1 MLTWL
6 PFLGEARRFGTKVR
20 DEGRIRE
27 VTQGQDIRFGA
38 RLRRLREAAGLTQEE
53 LAERAG
59 LTAKGI
65 SDLERGARNRP
76 YPHTVRSLAAAL
88 ELPEDERA
96 ALFAAVPRRG
106 GKVPAAPAA
115 AHEPT
120 LPVPPT
126 PLVRRDRDLEEVVG
140 LLRRPEIRLLTLTGT
155 GGVGKTRLA
164 IEAARDAAELF
175 PDGVA
180 LAALAPL
187 ADPGLVAPT
196 VARSLGLREVE
207 GQTPRE
213 ALHAHLR
220 EKRLL
225 LVLDNFEHLLEA
237 APEVSGLIEFC
248 PDLTVLATSRAS
260 LRVRG
265 EQEYAVPPLELPAS
279 TRSPTPAEVLD
290 SPSGRL
296 FVERAQAVSPG
307 FEITEENAGAVA
319 AICWRLA
326 GLPLALELAAAKARF
341 MEPAAL
347 LPRLDR
353 ALTTAWARDL
363 PERQRT
369 MRATLDWSHDLL
381 HEPEK
386 ELFRRLSVFAGGFTL
401 EAAEEV
407 CTEAEPEETPESLGR
422 LMEQSLVTARPGAD
436 GLRYGM
442 LEPVRQYALEKLE
455 ESGEAAATRERHA
468 RHFVT
473 LAETAKPVFLEA
485 EHQIWSRRLEQAH
498 DNLREVL
505 RWAHDTGDV
514 CTGLRLVGALSWFW
528 WMHGYLNEGRRWA
541 EAFLSE
547 PSYGGDP
554 RSDLARAGAL
564 YGAGEL
570 AFGQG
575 DLARAAELFEEA
587 LAHYRELGDEGGAAA
602 VLVELGQVV
611 RAQGDH
617 ERAAALSE
625 ESLELGRRLG
635 EPRIAAIA
643 LGTLGRVESHR
654 GNLEAAISR
663 HEESLALFRGLGHQW
678 GIAFTLA
685 NLAVAALGRGEVERA
700 LELNEESLSIYT
712 ELGDRSG
719 MALALI
725 NLGDVARERGED
737 GRASALYNEALA
749 LYRELGNERGV
760 ARALARLATRQ

>member
-1 MLTWL
+1 MLD
-6 PFLGEARRFGTKVR
+6 PVAKRQMSNQASESGAASFGS
-20 DEGRIRE
+20 
-27 VTQGQDIRFGA
+27 
-38 RLRRLREAAGLTQEE
+38 RLRSLREAAGLTQEE
-53 LAERAG
+53 LAFRAG
-59 LTAKGI
+59 LSPNAVG
-65 SDLERGARNRP
+65 SLERGARRRP
-76 YPHTVRSLAAAL
+76 QPHTVRSLAEAL
-88 ELPEDERA
+88 GLSEDERA
-96 ALFAAVPRRG
+96 SLLAAVPRRDAAG
-106 GKVPAAPAA
+106 SGIPSPVP
-115 AHEPT
+115 EST
-120 LPVPPT
+120 LPSPPT
-126 PLVRRDRDLEEVVG
+126 PLVGRERELGEIRELLLGGSEV
-140 LLRRPEIRLLTLTGT
+140 RLLTLTGI

-164 IEAARDAAELF
+164 VEVAREAAELF
-175 PDGVA
+175 PDGAAFVGLASLRDPA
-180 LAALAPL
+180 L
-187 ADPGLVAPT
+187 VVST
-196 VARSLGLREVE
+196 INRSLGLREE
-207 GQTPRE
+207 QGQCAGD
-213 ALHAHLR
+213 ALRAYLR

-225 LVLDNFEHLLEA
+225 LVLDNFEHLLDA
-237 APEVSGLIEFC
+237 ASEVAGLIEDC
-248 PDLTVLATSRAS
+248 PGLVVLATSRAP

-265 EQEYAVPPLELPAS
+265 EREYPVPPLALPSS
-279 TRSPTPAEVLD
+279 TRNPTEDDVLEA
-290 SPSGRL
+290 PSGRL
-296 FVERAQAVSPG
+296 FLERARAVSPG
-307 FEITEENAGAVA
+307 FAITEENAGAVA

-326 GLPLALELAAAKARF
+326 GLPLALELAAAKVRF

-381 HEPEK
+381 ADEEK
-386 ELFRRLSVFAGGFTL
+386 ALFRRLSVFAGGFTL
-401 EAAEEV
+401 DAAEEV
-407 CTEAEPEETPESLGR
+407 CATGESEEIAESLGR
-422 LMEQSLVTARPGAD
+422 LMEQSLVTARPGVG

-455 ESGEAAATRERHA
+455 ASGEAAATRERHA
-468 RHFVT
+468 RHFVA

-485 EHQIWSRRLEQAH
+485 EHEVWSGRLEQEH

-505 RWAHDTGDV
+505 RWARASGDV
-514 CTGLRLVGALSWFW
+514 CMGLRLVGALSWFW
-528 WMHGYLNEGRRWA
+528 WMHGYLDEGRRWA
-541 EAFLSE
+541 EELLSM
-547 PSYGGDP
+547 PSDGDGP
-554 RSDLARAGAL
+554 GSALARAGAL

-575 DLARAAELFEEA
+575 DLARASELFEEA
-587 LAHYRELGDEGGAAA
+587 LALYRRLEDNRGAAA

-635 EPRIAAIA
+635 EPRISAIA

-654 GNLEAAISR
+654 GNAVGAIAH
-663 HEESLALFRGLGHQW
+663 HEESLALFRELGHQW
-678 GIAFTLA
+678 GIAYTLA

-719 MALALI
+719 MALASI

-737 GRASALYNEALA
+737 EQAAALYNEALT

-760 ARALARLATRQ
+760 TRALARLATRQ